1 MNESTDLDQPGSTGD
16 DELLSTF
23 VGPKNTHYYAAAF
36 KKFATG
42 SNVKWNWPAFFVTF
56 PWLLYRKM
64 WLYALGYMI
73 GIPVVL
79 AILFSVGIVGG
90 SGESLLYFIIAWILA
105 PMFCTRLYYGHARSK
120 ISNIKLRTDPS
131 EDQRLEVARAGSTS
145 IVGIVVGVFVL
156 FVPVIGIIAAIS
168 IPAYQD
174 YTVRAQITEG
184 LNISAAAK
192 VAVTNYYF
200 DTNRLPPDNAAAG
213 LEPATEIQGKYVSS
227 VQISVGEVVVT
238 YGKDSNQVIQGQVL
252 VMRPDI
258 SDRRV
263 TWLCSSPSI
272 APKHLPAACR

>member
-1 MNESTDLDQPGSTGD
+1 
-16 DELLSTF
+16 
-23 VGPKNTHYYAAAF
+23 
-36 KKFATG
+36 
-42 SNVKWNWPAFFVTF
+42 
-56 PWLLYRKM
+56 M

-79 AILFSVGIVGG
+79 AILFSMDVMGG

-120 ISNIKLRTDPS
+120 IGKIKLRTGS
-131 EDQRLEVARAGSTS
+131 AEDQRLEVARAGSTS
-145 IVGIVVGVFVL
+145 VVGIIVGVFVL

-174 YTVRAQITEG
+174 YTIRAQISEG
-184 LNISAAAK
+184 LNLSGGAK
-192 VAVTNYYF
+192 AAVTDYYF

-213 LEPATEIQGKYVSS
+213 LAPATEIQGKYVSS
-227 VQISVGEVVVT
+227 VQISEGEVVVT
-238 YGKDSNQVIQGQVL
+238 YGNDSNQMIHGQVL
-252 VMRPDI
+252 VIRPDI

-272 APKHLPAACR
+272 AAKHLPAACR